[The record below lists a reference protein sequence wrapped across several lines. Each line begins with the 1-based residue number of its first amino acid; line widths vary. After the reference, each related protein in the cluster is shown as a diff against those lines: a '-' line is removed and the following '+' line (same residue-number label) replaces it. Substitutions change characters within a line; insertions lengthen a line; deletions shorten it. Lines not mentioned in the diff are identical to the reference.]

1 MNLREATQWLD
12 ERGGRWCVRAT
23 AAACVVVAT
32 LGALRVEVPAGRLSA
47 NAVDSALLNA
57 VLELSSLQGATA

>member
-23 AAACVVVAT
+23 AAACVVIAT
-32 LGALRVEVPAGRLSA
+32 VGALRVEVPAGRL
-47 NAVDSALLNA
+47 NVTAVDGALVSA
-57 VLELSSLQGATA
+57 VLELSNLQGTHA

>member
-1 MNLREATQWLD
+1 MNLREAMQWLE

-32 LGALRVEVPAGRLSA
+32 VGPLSVEMPAGRLQVD
-47 NAVDSALLNA
+47 AVNGALVEA
-57 VLELSSLQGATA
+57 VLELSALHAVP

>member
-47 NAVDSALLNA
+47 NAVDSALLDA
-57 VLELSSLQGATA
+57 VLELSSLQGAAA